1 MAKVKMSKA
10 ICDAF
15 DEEMARDET
24 VCLFGEDVGEFGGV
38 FGTSRKL
45 AQKYGS
51 RRVFDTPLSESAI
64 VGTAVGAA
72 MTGLRPIAEIMY
84 FDFITVAMDPLV
96 NQAAKLR
103 HMSGGQIKMPLVIFS
118 QFGNSTSEAAQHS
131 QSLEAWIAHTP
142 GLKAVMP
149 ANVYDAKGLL
159 KSAIRDDE
167 PVVYLWH
174 RLMYNLIEDLP
185 EEEYL
190 IPLGKADIKR
200 QGDDIT
206 IVAYSLAVQ
215 KSLKAADEL
224 APEISA
230 EIIDLRTISPLDIN
244 TILASVAK
252 TGKLLVVHEA
262 VSHFGVGA
270 EIVRQVTEK
279 AFAKLKAAPRV
290 LGAAHR
296 PMPFAPALETASL
309 PQIKDIVKAVQEML

>member
-1 MAKVKMSKA
+1 MANIKMIKA

-38 FGTSRKL
+38 FGTSQKL
-45 AQKYGS
+45 AKKYGS

-84 FDFITVAMDPLV
+84 FDFITVAMDPLI

-103 HMSGGQIKMPLVIFS
+103 HMSGGQVKMPLVIFA

-131 QSLEAWIAHTP
+131 QCLEAWFAHTP
-142 GLKAVMP
+142 GLKVVMP
-149 ANVYDAKGLL
+149 SNVHDAKGLL

-174 RLMYNLIEDLP
+174 RMMYNLTEELP

-200 QGDDIT
+200 PGADIT
-206 IVAYSLAVQ
+206 IVATSMAVE
-215 KSLKAADEL
+215 KSLKAAEEL
-224 APEISA
+224 APEINA
-230 EIIDLRTISPLDIN
+230 EIIDLMTISPLDIK

-252 TGKLLVVHEA
+252 TGKLLIVHEA
-262 VSHFGVGA
+262 VTQFGIGA
-270 EIVRQVTEK
+270 EIVRQVTEQ
-279 AFAKLKAAPRV
+279 AFDKLKAAPRV
-290 LGAAHR
+290 LGGANR
-296 PMPFAPALETASL
+296 PMPFAPALEMASL
-309 PQIKDIVKAVQEML
+309 PQIIDIVKIVKEMV